1 MEYEEVLK
9 QVCFDFNLVYQ
20 PSPELRKIHK
30 RRRFLI
36 SPRMLH
42 EYVGPENAY
51 KANKRAFDTS
61 EDKLS
66 IKLRKYGKL
75 DFYTK

>member
-1 MEYEEVLK
+1 MDSKVVK
-9 QVCFDFNLVYQ
+9 SVCRDFNLVYQ
-20 PSPELRKIHK
+20 PSEEMRKKHG

-36 SPRMLH
+36 SPNVLH
-42 EYVGPENAY
+42 EYVGDNNAETAIL
-51 KANKRAFDTS
+51 KAYSTGA
-61 EDKLS
+61 DKLS